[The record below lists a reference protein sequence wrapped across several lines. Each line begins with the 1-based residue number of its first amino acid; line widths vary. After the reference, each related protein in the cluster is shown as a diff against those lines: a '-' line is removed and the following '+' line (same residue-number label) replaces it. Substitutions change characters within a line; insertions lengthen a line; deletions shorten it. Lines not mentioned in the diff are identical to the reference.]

1 MITTMFYPY
10 PSTHSKL
17 CLDSAHPIFLTM
29 GLIVSL
35 TVPAQVAAAES
46 VASQDN
52 GGLATALA
60 TALLV
65 AVALGALL
73 IIGLVHWGRK
83 QEHIGEMMHF
93 CMKYLLRSED
103 EAERCAF
110 ATALGE
116 SKDAGALLVLVDII
130 LDEEEAEAVHKAA
143 REALHEMRANFRK
156 YRDMITD
163 LELEAEQRNFLGI
176 INILID
182 NFEQDKMRYAQ
193 SAYIIGRHYM
203 RLGNY
208 LDARKWLSKA
218 EFRNRKSNLYGD
230 RIIYWIK
237 KCNTRLLEEADTS
250 FKSADYYQAK
260 EHYAVLDHGIKE
272 AEKKNCAVYLR
283 SSCSYCMLK
292 DYQNAD
298 QSLLQALEHGHA
310 TDLALTLVP
319 LLQEAQQLSDKK
331 FGQGDNLEG
340 VARKID
346 ERVST
351 IMNVLME
358 QDF

>member
-1 MITTMFYPY
+1 MKTTMFYPD

-17 CLDSAHPIFLTM
+17 RLQSVHPLFLTM
-29 GLIVSL
+29 GTIVFL
-35 TVPAQVAAAES
+35 TVPAQVAAVES
-46 VASQDN
+46 VASRDSD
-52 GGLATALA
+52 GLATALA
-60 TALLV
+60 AALLV
-65 AVALGALL
+65 AIALGALL

-83 QEHIGEMMHF
+83 QEHIGEMMLF
-93 CMKYLLRSED
+93 CMKYLLGSED
-103 EAERCAF
+103 EAERCAS
-110 ATALGE
+110 ARALGE
-116 SKDAGALLVLVDII
+116 SKDAGALLVLVDVIS
-130 LDEEEAEAVHKAA
+130 DEEEIEAVRKAA
-143 REALHEMRANFRK
+143 SEALHEMRTRFRK
-156 YRDMITD
+156 YRDVIAD

-176 INILID
+176 INILAD

-208 LDARKWLSKA
+208 VDAREWLTKA
-218 EFRNRKSNLYGD
+218 EFRNRKSNLYGN
-230 RIIYWIK
+230 RIKYWIK

-250 FKSADYYQAK
+250 FKSADYHQAK
-260 EHYAVLDHGIKE
+260 EHYAVLDHGLIE
-272 AEKKNCAVYLR
+272 AEKKICAVYLR
-283 SSCSYCMLK
+283 SSCIYCMLK
-292 DYQNAD
+292 DYRNAD

-319 LLQEAQQLSDKK
+319 LLQEAQKMSDKK
-331 FGQGDNLEG
+331 LGQGHNLEG

-346 ERVST
+346 ERVSA